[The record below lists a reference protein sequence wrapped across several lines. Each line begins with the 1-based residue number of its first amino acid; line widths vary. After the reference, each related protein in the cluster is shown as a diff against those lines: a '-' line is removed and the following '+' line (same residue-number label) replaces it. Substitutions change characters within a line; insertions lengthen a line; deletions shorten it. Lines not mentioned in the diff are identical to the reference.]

1 MQLRDLVSEHQQVFT
16 QKVVQ
21 ILAAKHELSVENV
34 LKRYDEVITRYVQG
48 KYQGVER
55 AVSRILECKRPV
67 VVSIRRDP
75 CSEDVCIIC
84 ERDMP
89 NIRELQQL
97 YGDRIAFIDF
107 YDSSPE
113 GALYHII
120 NRSSEGEKLLPLTA
134 IVQNGEVLKYWS
146 GRPVEVKE
154 YREYLE
160 SGV

>member
-1 MQLRDLVSEHQQVFT
+1 MQLRDLVSEHQQIFK

-21 ILAAKHELSVENV
+21 MLAAKHGLSVENV
-34 LKRYDEVITRYVQG
+34 LKRYDEVIMRYVQG
-48 KYQGVER
+48 KYQGIER
-55 AVSRILECKRPV
+55 AVSKILEFKRPV
-67 VVSIRRDP
+67 VMSIRRDP

-89 NIRELQQL
+89 NIDELQQL
-97 YGDRIAFIDF
+97 YGDQIAFIDF

-160 SGV
+160 PVV